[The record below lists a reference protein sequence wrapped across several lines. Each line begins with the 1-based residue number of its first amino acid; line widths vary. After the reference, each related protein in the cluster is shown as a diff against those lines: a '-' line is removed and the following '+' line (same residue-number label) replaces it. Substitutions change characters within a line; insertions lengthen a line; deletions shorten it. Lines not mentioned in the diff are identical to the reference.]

1 MIRTTRGVRQLVAAL
16 VAVLLA
22 GVVGLVAAASST
34 RSEAER
40 TTSSLTDTDGTSSQ
54 HRATVVAPQDD
65 DHHHAVVDLPATTLA
80 PGLSLLAAAV
90 AALAAIRLGGG
101 HGTLAT
107 IANGRAPPAR
117 LI

>member
-22 GVVGLVAAASST
+22 GVVGLVAASST
-34 RSEAER
+34 RSDAER

-54 HRATVVAPQDD
+54 HRVTVVAQQDD
-65 DHHHAVVDLPATTLA
+65 GHHHAVVDLPAATLV
-80 PGLSLLAAAV
+80 PGLSLLAAV
-90 AALAAIRLGGG
+90 VSALAAIRLAGG
-101 HGTLAT
+101 HGTVAT